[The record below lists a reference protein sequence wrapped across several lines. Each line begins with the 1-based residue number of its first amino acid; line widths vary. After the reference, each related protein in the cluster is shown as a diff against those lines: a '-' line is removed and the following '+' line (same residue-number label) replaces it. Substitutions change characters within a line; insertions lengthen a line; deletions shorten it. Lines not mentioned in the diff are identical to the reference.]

1 MIKYALEI
9 KDKFNDRWEIVGI
22 FPNLKAIANKL
33 FVDYQ
38 IILDMVRTQPHPLHD
53 TYKISLCVAYT
64 DILENENKFNK
75 AMKD

>member
-38 IILDMVRTQPHPLHD
+38 IILDIIQ
-53 TYKISLCVAYT
+53 
-64 DILENENKFNK
+64 
-75 AMKD
+75 